1 MAYEAAAAVA
11 LRDQQQSQVR
21 SGEDNGGARGR
32 RQLPVEEEK
41 AVVMRLLGSRAQ
53 ENPLENLENAAPHL
67 HSLLLHL
74 LPLLVASG
82 AALGFSLTQM
92 VSHSNDRG

>member
-11 LRDQQQSQVR
+11 TRDQQQSQVR

-41 AVVMRLLGSRAQ
+41 AVVMRCGVLKVLRRV
-53 ENPLENLENAAPHL
+53 
-67 HSLLLHL
+67 
-74 LPLLVASG
+74 LPLSKKK
-82 AALGFSLTQM
+82 
-92 VSHSNDRG
+92 